1 VKALL
6 LPAGAGSSGAAGL
19 FVALFVVWAG
29 LAQSL
34 PAAREHGAPVGADA
48 PAYVRIARGLASGTL
63 ELPPPDRIDHDRQQ
77 RLADPF
83 GTPYAL
89 GRDGRLLPKHS
100 VAFAALLVPGVAVG
114 GYEGAVVVAIL
125 LGACLA
131 GFVTARCAAAF
142 GVLPAVA
149 AASALFV
156 LTPGGR
162 WIVTGVNIDTVLAG
176 AMVCAF
182 AFGSAGQPVALGL
195 LIGLSP
201 LFRPTAVVLL
211 LPAVLALPRAARAPA
226 LVRVAAGLLVGAA
239 ATALVNTWLW
249 GAPWRTGYDRALVFL
264 GETSRLAPHSSE
276 FGSDPVRGLVALLFD
291 PAAGFL
297 VLAPVTALAFAGY
310 SLQAARRTE
319 WVAATVSAALS
330 LLLLAPY
337 SFVQAVPAGNYRFG
351 FPLLVS
357 AVPPLSALLAAGARL
372 LGPRPS
378 AAETAGAREGQAT
391 AEIPPREER
400 AQPSA

>member
-1 VKALL
+1 MKALL
-6 LPAGAGSSGAAGL
+6 RPAGRVASAAAGL
-19 FVALFVVWAG
+19 FVALLVVWTG
-29 LAQSL
+29 FTQSL

-48 PAYVRIARGLASGTL
+48 PAYVRIARGLESGTL

-100 VAFAALLVPGVAVG
+100 VAFAALLLPGVASG
-114 GYEGAVVVAIL
+114 GYEGAVLVAIL
-125 LGACLA
+125 LGASLA
-131 GFVTARCAAAF
+131 GFVAARCAAAF
-142 GVLPAVA
+142 GALPAIA
-149 AASALFV
+149 AASVLFV

-182 AFGSAGQPVALGL
+182 ALGSAGRPAALGL

-201 LFRPTAVVLL
+201 LFRPTAVLLL
-211 LPAVLALPRAARAPA
+211 LPAALALPPVHRRRA
-226 LVRVAAGLLVGAA
+226 LLRVAAGLLTGGAA
-239 ATALVNTWLW
+239 TGLVNTWLW
-249 GAPWRTGYDRALVFL
+249 GAPWRTSYDRALVFVD
-264 GETSRLAPHSSE
+264 GASRLAPHSSE
-276 FGSDPVRGLVALLFD
+276 FGSSPLRGLVALLFD
-291 PAAGFL
+291 PGAGFL
-297 VLAPVTALAFAGY
+297 VLAPVAALAFAGY
-310 SLQAARRTE
+310 CLPAARRPE
-319 WVAATVSAALS
+319 WVVATVSAALS

-357 AVPPLSALLAAGARL
+357 AAPPLAALLAAGARL
-372 LGPRPS
+372 LSPRPS
-378 AAETAGAREGQAT
+378 AAETAGASEGQAT
-391 AEIPPREER
+391 AAIPPTE
-400 AQPSA
+400 